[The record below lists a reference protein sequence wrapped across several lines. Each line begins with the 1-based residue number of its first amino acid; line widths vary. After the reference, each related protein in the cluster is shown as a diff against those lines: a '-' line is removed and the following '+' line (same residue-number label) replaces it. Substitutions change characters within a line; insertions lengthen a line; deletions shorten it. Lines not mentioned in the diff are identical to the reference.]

1 MVDLAIFRRSLT
13 AASFA
18 QRAFK
23 AVEQLSREEYWL
35 RPRDSDAKKLIEEVL
50 PLAMAAKQLDIPGR
64 RVYCKHLGRSDDDC
78 DGVMT
83 FKGEWVNSGFI
94 KPRYSVEVTTA
105 QFEKAHYVR
114 EALHR
119 YGSVFDDPDIKR
131 LGSRARGSD
140 QIVSRAVVQDD
151 DQVIKDS
158 IRWVDKVVKEKV
170 RKSYPE
176 PCVLIVSLSSG
187 RPLSLGEWLE
197 VVKSFPRELAKS
209 RFEFALLV
217 DTDRGVVHEIR
228 LR

>member
-1 MVDLAIFRRSLT
+1 MVDLTIFRRSLT

-23 AVEQLSREEYWL
+23 EVEQLSDVEYRL
-35 RPRDSDAKKLIEEVL
+35 RPSTSNAKKLIEEVL
-50 PLAMAAKQLDIPGR
+50 PLAMAAKHLDIPGR
-64 RVYCKHLGRSDDDC
+64 RVRCKHLGRSDDEC
-78 DGVMT
+78 DGVLT
-83 FKGEWVNSGFI
+83 FKGEWVTSGFI
-94 KPRYSVEVTTA
+94 KPRYNVEITTA

-119 YGSVFDDPDIKR
+119 YGGVFDDPDINR
-131 LGSRARGSD
+131 VGSRARGND
-140 QIVSRAVVQDD
+140 QIVSRAVVQDG
-151 DQVIKDS
+151 DQVVKDS
-158 IRWVDKVVKEKV
+158 IRWVDKAVNEKV

-176 PCVLIVSLSSG
+176 PCILLVWLSSG
-187 RPLSLGEWLE
+187 RPLRLGEWLE

-209 RFEFALLV
+209 RFELALLV